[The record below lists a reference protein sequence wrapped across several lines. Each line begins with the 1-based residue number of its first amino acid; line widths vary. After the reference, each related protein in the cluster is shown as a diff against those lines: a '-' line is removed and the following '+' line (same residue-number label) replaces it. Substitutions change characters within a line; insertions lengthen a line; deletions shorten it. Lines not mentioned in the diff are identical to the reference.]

1 MGAVSRTMTTSQAGP
16 VGMLGCGCGVV
27 GCRARAGRGLGRVP
41 ACQRA
46 NRRSKRVAM
55 RPRRLQMRTSNAVR
69 ARSRAAVGA
78 MAARRPARMR
88 AKVVARVGIAVIIT
102 NTDGDVKRWHGQVG

>member
-1 MGAVSRTMTTSQAGP
+1 MGAVGW
-16 VGMLGCGCGVV
+16 GGGLV
-27 GCRARAGRGLGRVP
+27 GCRAREGRGLGRVP

-78 MAARRPARMR
+78 MAAR
-88 AKVVARVGIAVIIT
+88 VGIAVIIT
-102 NTDGDVKRWHGQVG
+102 NTDGDVKRWPDRPVLAILGRLGRFDFRREVVDIRIDVP